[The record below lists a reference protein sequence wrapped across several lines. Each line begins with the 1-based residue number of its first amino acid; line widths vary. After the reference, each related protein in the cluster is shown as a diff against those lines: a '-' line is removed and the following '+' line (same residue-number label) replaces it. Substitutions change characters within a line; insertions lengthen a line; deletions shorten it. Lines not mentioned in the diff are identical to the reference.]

1 MVVAKQI
8 LSDYQTNFAKHLHI
22 DITNS
27 VGDGF
32 RLALYS
38 IGRLQD
44 YGRFMKSPL
53 LAKEIDEQSLQN
65 YKSARYSDKL
75 LFPREKY
82 GNFKTLWF
90 VYMTIRCL
98 KVCFYNSFFS
108 MYKLKRMVLNFL
120 HRS

>member
-8 LSDYQTNFAKHLHI
+8 PSDQQTNLAKHLHI

-44 YGRFMKSPL
+44 YGRFMNSLL
-53 LAKEIDEQSLQN
+53 LAKETDEQSLQN
-65 YKSARYSDKL
+65 YKSARYSNKL
-75 LFPREKY
+75 SPREKY
-82 GNFKTLWF
+82 GNFKKSL
-90 VYMTIRCL
+90 VCLHDHTIS
-98 KVCFYNSFFS
+98 KSF
-108 MYKLKRMVLNFL
+108 LL
-120 HRS
+120 

>member
-1 MVVAKQI
+1 MVVAQQI
-8 LSDYQTNFAKHLHI
+8 LSDQQTNLAKDLHI

-53 LAKEIDEQSLQN
+53 LAKEADELSLQN

-75 LFPREKY
+75 LFSREKY
-82 GNFKTLWF
+82 GNFKTSL
-90 VYMTIRCL
+90 VCLHDHTISKSL
-98 KVCFYNSFFS
+98 
-108 MYKLKRMVLNFL
+108 LL
-120 HRS
+120 

>member
-8 LSDYQTNFAKHLHI
+8 LYDQQTNLANHLHI

-44 YGRFMKSPL
+44 YSSFLKSPL
-53 LAKEIDEQSLQN
+53 LAKETDEQSLQN
-65 YKSARYSDKL
+65 YKTARYFDKL
-75 LFPREKY
+75 LFPREK
-82 GNFKTLWF
+82 
-90 VYMTIRCL
+90 
-98 KVCFYNSFFS
+98 
-108 MYKLKRMVLNFL
+108 
-120 HRS
+120 

>member
-1 MVVAKQI
+1 MVVAQQI
-8 LSDYQTNFAKHLHI
+8 LSDQQTNLAKHT

-44 YGRFMKSPL
+44 YCRFMKSPL
-53 LAKEIDEQSLQN
+53 LAKETDEQSLQN
-65 YKSARYSDKL
+65 YKSARYSDKV

-82 GNFKTLWF
+82 GNFKTSL
-90 VYMTIRCL
+90 VCL
-98 KVCFYNSFFS
+98 HDHTMSKS
-108 MYKLKRMVLNFL
+108 LLL
-120 HRS
+120 